1 MCLHKEGVLPESSTQ
16 VKDLNVVS
24 MAVHLMHDVFCAV
37 LKQMGQNRA
46 GEPQNS
52 EKIHAG
58 EPQE

>member
-16 VKDLNVVS
+16 VQDLNVVS

-37 LKQMGQNRA
+37 LKQMGQNPA
-46 GEPQNS
+46 SEPQYS